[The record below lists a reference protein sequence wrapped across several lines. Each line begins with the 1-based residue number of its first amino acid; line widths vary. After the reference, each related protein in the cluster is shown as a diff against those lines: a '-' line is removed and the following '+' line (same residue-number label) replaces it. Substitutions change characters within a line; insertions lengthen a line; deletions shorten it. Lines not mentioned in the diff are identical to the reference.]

1 MKKNINE
8 LREMLINKKMSF
20 LLLDNIMSTNGYY
33 SLLNNG
39 VTKYIKE
46 ELKAVYSVFG
56 TGLAEVQ
63 IFFEITHNN
72 AADEIEESFYLKVTD
87 IKKY

>member
-1 MKKNINE
+1 M
-8 LREMLINKKMSF
+8 
-20 LLLDNIMSTNGYY
+20 LLDSIMYHNGYY

-87 IKKY
+87 IEKY